1 MSRRLD
7 ADVMS
12 PQCTQQRSIFY
23 KEFNVMLLEVN
34 KRYQIFCQYKLSAK
48 HQTLQEMF
56 NIDTLTEHGA
66 DL

>member
-1 MSRRLD
+1 
-7 ADVMS
+7 
-12 PQCTQQRSIFY
+12 
-23 KEFNVMLLEVN
+23 MLLEVN
-34 KRYQIFCQYKLSAK
+34 KRYQIFCQYKISAK

>member
-1 MSRRLD
+1 
-7 ADVMS
+7 
-12 PQCTQQRSIFY
+12 
-23 KEFNVMLLEVN
+23 MLLEVN

-56 NIDTLTEHGA
+56 NIESIYIIDTLTEHGA